1 MSLIEKNEPYYLK
14 IYKIIKDRIFDG
26 TYQPGEKLVESQLN
40 REFEVSKSPV
50 REAVRVLEN
59 EGLIVIKNSRLYVYE
74 SSVEDIKD
82 VYAFRTA
89 IESYT
94 TKYFTIYA
102 EDEEIEEL
110 ETTLK
115 KAEQLIQANASGNDI
130 IQENINFHRIILNKS
145 DNQLLIRHY
154 NIINALINYYRNL
167 NLKGEDR
174 PTEILEQHREIFN
187 LIKNRDATA
196 ASLQMTRHL
205 EQDVEHLF
213 EIMEIDES
221 INSIL

>member
-14 IYKIIKDRIFDG
+14 IYKIMKDRIFDG

-40 REFEVSKSPV
+40 KEFEVSKSPV

-74 SSVEDIKD
+74 SSVKDIKD

-94 TKYFTIYA
+94 TNYFTIYA
-102 EDEEIEEL
+102 EDKDIEEL
-110 ETTLK
+110 ETTLE
-115 KAEQLIQANASGNDI
+115 KAEQLIQENASGNDI

-145 DNQLLIRHY
+145 DNHLLIRHY

-174 PTEILEQHREIFN
+174 PKEILEQHREIFN

-196 ASLQMTRHL
+196 AARKMTRHL